1 MEWEKLL
8 KWMSL
13 KLAAESTTEEDARV
27 ATDFLEI
34 QGRSTRYK
42 SSYSELLFFYARTQN
57 PRAKVT
63 HVNYACE
70 VVPKLESSHL
80 LYS

>member
-1 MEWEKLL
+1 MEREKLL

-42 SSYSELLFFYARTQN
+42 SSYSELLFLCADSKPASESDAR
-57 PRAKVT
+57 
-63 HVNYACE
+63 
-70 VVPKLESSHL
+70 KLRM
-80 LYS
+80 